1 MKKFISIITF
11 LFFSVLTF
19 AQNNSEIFDQKL
31 ADSLSADER
40 GMKTYMLVI
49 LKTGPKDKEITD
61 KEKRNE
67 LFKGHFSNMEAM
79 EKAGKLKLAG
89 PFATKNT
96 L

>member
-1 MKKFISIITF
+1 MKKFISIITL

-31 ADSLSADER
+31 ADSLSADEI

-61 KEKRNE
+61 KKKETS
-67 LFKGHFSNMEAM
+67 FS
-79 EKAGKLKLAG
+79 KDISLIWKPWKKLA
-89 PFATKNT
+89 N
-96 L
+96 

>member
-1 MKKFISIITF
+1 MKKFISIIKF

-31 ADSLSADER
+31 ADSLNADER

-61 KEKRNE
+61 KKKETS
-67 LFKGHFSNMEAM
+67 FS
-79 EKAGKLKLAG
+79 KDISLIWKPWKKLA
-89 PFATKNT
+89 N
-96 L
+96 

>member
-11 LFFSVLTF
+11 LFLSVLTF

-31 ADSLSADER
+31 ADSLNADER

-61 KEKRNE
+61 KKKETS
-67 LFKGHFSNMEAM
+67 FS
-79 EKAGKLKLAG
+79 KDISLIWKPWKKLA
-89 PFATKNT
+89 N
-96 L
+96 